1 MASDL
6 VLEEFDDHE
15 AASSAAAGL
24 LAARLEAGG
33 AAVLAGGNTPRRA
46 YELVRAKQLPWQR
59 IQLIAS
65 DERCL
70 PTGHDDRN
78 DRMIGEAFGPLG
90 YTLVSFPAEQGAEA
104 AATAMEPRVAELVP
118 FRVALLGLGEDGHT
132 ASLFPGQDAVARSP
146 SLVAPVH
153 DSPKP
158 PPDRV
163 TLTLRAL
170 ATAEVIAFL
179 VTGAG
184 KREPLARLLEGG
196 DIPAAAV
203 KAAEVRIL
211 ADRAALGR

>member
-1 MASDL
+1 M
-6 VLEEFDDHE
+6 VLEQFDDHE
-15 AASSAAAGL
+15 AASRAAAGL
-24 LAARLEAGG
+24 LASRLREGG

-46 YELVRAKQLPWQR
+46 YELVRDSPLPWQR

-70 PTGHDDRN
+70 PVGHAERN
-78 DRMIGEAFGPLG
+78 DRMIGDAFGPLG

-104 AATAMEPRVAELVP
+104 AARAMEPRVAGLVP
-118 FRVALLGLGEDGHT
+118 FKVALLGLGEDGHT
-132 ASLFPGQDAVARSP
+132 ASLFPGQDAVAASP
-146 SLVAPVH
+146 DLVAPVH

-170 ATAEVIAFL
+170 ATADVIAFL

-184 KREPLARLLEGG
+184 KRDALAALLAGG
-196 DIPAAAV
+196 DVPSARV
-203 KAAEVRIL
+203 TGGEVRVL

>member
-1 MASDL
+1 MASHL
-6 VLEEFDDHE
+6 ALEQFDDHE
-15 AASSAAAGL
+15 AASKAAAEL
-24 LAARLEAGG
+24 LAGKLQDGG
-33 AAVLAGGNTPRRA
+33 TAVLAGGNTPRRA
-46 YELVRAKQLPWQR
+46 YELVRDRPLSWQR
-59 IQLIAS
+59 ITLIAS

-70 PTGHDDRN
+70 PVGHAERN

-104 AATAMEPRVAELVP
+104 AASAMESEVARLVP
-118 FRVALLGLGEDGHT
+118 FKVALLGLGEDGHT
-132 ASLFPGQDAVARSP
+132 ASLFPGQDAVAASP
-146 SLVAPVH
+146 NLVAPVH

-170 ATAEVIAFL
+170 ATADVIAFL

-184 KREPLARLLEGG
+184 KRDALAALLAGG
-196 DIPAAAV
+196 NVPSASV
-203 KAAEVRIL
+203 KGREVRVL

>member
-6 VLEEFDDHE
+6 VLEEFEDHE
-15 AASSAAAGL
+15 AASNAAAAL
-24 LAARLEAGG
+24 LGKQLENGG

-46 YELVRAKQLPWQR
+46 YELLRDKPLAWSR
-59 IQLIAS
+59 IQLLAS

-70 PTGHDDRN
+70 PVGHADRN

-90 YTLVSFPAEQGAEA
+90 YTLLDFPAELGAEEA
-104 AATAMEPRVAELVP
+104 ARAMEPRVKELLP
-118 FRVALLGLGEDGHT
+118 FKVALLGLGEDGHT
-132 ASLFPGQDAVARSP
+132 ASLFPGQHAVAAAP
-146 SLVAPVH
+146 TLVAPVH

-170 ATAEVIAFL
+170 AMAEVIAFL
-179 VTGAG
+179 VTGEG
-184 KREPLARLLEGG
+184 KQSALAALLEGG
-196 DIPAAAV
+196 DVPAAM
-203 KAAEVRIL
+203 VRGGQVRVL

>member
-1 MASDL
+1 MASHL

-15 AASSAAAGL
+15 SASHAAAGL
-24 LAARLEAGG
+24 LSERLQAGG
-33 AAVLAGGNTPRRA
+33 AAVLAGGNTPRRT
-46 YELVRAKQLPWQR
+46 YELVRVQPLPWQR

-70 PTGHDDRN
+70 PVGHAERN
-78 DRMIGEAFGPLG
+78 DRMIGEAFGALG
-90 YTLVSFPAEQGAEA
+90 YRLVSFPAEQGAEA
-104 AATAMEPRVAELVP
+104 AALAMESEVSGLLP
-118 FRVALLGLGEDGHT
+118 FKVALLGLGEDGHT
-132 ASLFPGQDAVARSP
+132 ASLFPGQDAVAAAP
-146 SLVAPVH
+146 TLVQPVH

-170 ATAEVIAFL
+170 ATADVVAFL

-184 KREPLARLLEGG
+184 KRDALARLLGEG
-196 DIPAAAV
+196 DVPAARV
-203 KAAEVRIL
+203 TAAEVRVL

>member
-1 MASDL
+1 MSHL
-6 VLEEFDDHE
+6 VLEQFDDHE
-15 AASSAAAGL
+15 AASRAAAEL
-24 LAARLEAGG
+24 LAGRLRDGG

-46 YELVRAKQLPWQR
+46 YEIVREEPLPWQR

-70 PTGHDDRN
+70 PVGHADRN
-78 DRMIGEAFGPLG
+78 DRMIGEAFGSLG
-90 YTLVSFPAEQGAEA
+90 YTLVGFPAEQGAEA
-104 AATAMEPRVAELVP
+104 AATAMESEVSKLVP
-118 FRVALLGLGEDGHT
+118 FKVALLGLGEDGHT
-132 ASLFPGQDAVARSP
+132 ASLFPGQGDVAAAP

-184 KREPLARLLEGG
+184 KREALAALLAGG
-196 DIPAAAV
+196 DVPAASV
-203 KAAEVRIL
+203 RAAEVRVL